1 MRPRSSFTSMTSAL
15 TSVSL
20 ATLISCHIRSP
31 IAAQR
36 FTYRPRTGFGV
47 ATSGIA
53 GRRIESG
60 TTTVARAATLS
71 CGVAVPSGLGAPS
84 GRARSDPVQAPM
96 SAARPL
102 EQIVQGRPLASEQ
115 GEPTVIVGVAR
126 VPLGECDAL
135 VQRTERGAA
144 DIGVEAMERDRQCCN
159 ALHESVDRRRDVG
172 QHLTLDL

>member
-1 MRPRSSFTSMTSAL
+1 MPD
-15 TSVSL
+15 
-20 ATLISCHIRSP
+20 
-31 IAAQR
+31 
-36 FTYRPRTGFGV
+36 
-47 ATSGIA
+47 
-53 GRRIESG
+53 
-60 TTTVARAATLS
+60 VARESPRLACGARYVLERRADTRRAQLEEIELEVLERETRAFHLVEQRAT
-71 CGVAVPSGLGAPS
+71 
-84 GRARSDPVQAPM
+84 
-96 SAARPL
+96 PL